1 MATPANASKVDDRT
15 DQTAAAPILRIVAP
29 LPESEWTKERID
41 SILFPVQSDGT
52 RLCYGMNAHGRWAMF
67 TERWGA
73 YFEQHECSEEE
84 FAELDQ
90 LDGIVITFSRMFV

>member
-1 MATPANASKVDDRT
+1 MSANPA
-15 DQTAAAPILRIVAP
+15 LRLVESES
-29 LPESEWTKERID
+29 ESEWTKERID

-90 LDGIVITFSRMFV
+90 LDGIVITYSPMFVKGVRVITEWDWCM